1 MGDLIPQGAGG
12 ALTTK
17 TDRNL
22 TRSTDVL
29 AQVVTFSLAGE
40 EFGVPILE
48 VREIIRMTP
57 ITPVP
62 RAPEFVE
69 GVINLRGQIIPV
81 VDLRKRFGITAAE
94 VGAHTRIIVIEVND
108 NVLGLIVDA
117 VDEVLRIPA
126 DTIAPPPALVA
137 GGIGSEYIR
146 GISHFNNKMIILI
159 EMGRVFTS
167 HEIDKLGDVA

>member
-1 MGDLIPQGAGG
+1 MGDLVASQGNAV
-12 ALTTK
+12 ATAK
-17 TDRNL
+17 DRQT

-29 AQVVTFSLAGE
+29 AQVVTFTLAGE

-48 VREIIRMTP
+48 VREIIRMTD

-62 RAPEFVE
+62 KAPPFVE

-81 VDLRKRFGITAAE
+81 VDLRKRFGIAAE
-94 VGAHTRIIVIEVND
+94 INEATTRIIVIEVNE

-126 DTIAPPPALVA
+126 DTISPPPALVA

-159 EMGRVFTS
+159 EMGRVFT
-167 HEIDKLGDVA
+167 HNEIDKLGDVA

>member
-1 MGDLIPQGAGG
+1 VGELA
-12 ALTTK
+12 TTQQ
-17 TDRNL
+17 TDNGRGV

-40 EFGVPILE
+40 EFGIPILE
-48 VREIIRMTP
+48 VREIIRMAD

-62 RAPEFVE
+62 KAPDFVE

-81 VDLRKRFGITAAE
+81 VDLRKRFNIPCNEADAT
-94 VGAHTRIIVIEVND
+94 TRIIVIEVN
-108 NVLGLIVDA
+108 NSVLGLIVDG

-146 GISHFNNKMIILI
+146 GISHFNGKMIILI
-159 EMGRVFTS
+159 EMSKVFTTS
-167 HEIDKLGDVA
+167 EMDNLPDVA